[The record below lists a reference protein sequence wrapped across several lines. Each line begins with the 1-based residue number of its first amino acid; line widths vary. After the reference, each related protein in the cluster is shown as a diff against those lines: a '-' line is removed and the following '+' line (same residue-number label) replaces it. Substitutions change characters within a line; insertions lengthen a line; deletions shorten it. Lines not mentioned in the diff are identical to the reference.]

1 MYKIYFIFI
10 ILLTTTVYSQHFSQD
25 IIIEAPV
32 VSQLWKSAPVI
43 DLDSQGNLG
52 ILWTN
57 TTFSQHEIKFVK
69 SYDGGQTF
77 DSIRYVDTIPYYTG
91 DDRWF
96 ALITQ
101 FDLYDNPMVFYAP
114 SDWNTGNPF
123 RIKKSL
129 DGGNS
134 FPMTPVNIYPS
145 AEFCDFTFTGT
156 DSGLLAIPGPGS
168 SNISIKQTIDGG
180 LSFNNISSIN
190 LGNYLII
197 HGLSLL
203 KLDNGD
209 ILCFWGGQNSTTF
222 RTAVFYCR
230 STDGGYTFTNSIEL
244 DSLYDHTNGVNAF
257 AYQNYVFTTYW
268 AANISAERKIV
279 FKKSEDY
286 GYTYSQEKM
295 IHDYTSN
302 PPAAHPDPFIQ
313 FNSHVGLCIVWGAGT
328 IYFTHSTDFGNTFD
342 STVIVA
348 ASPPWRWQ
356 TDNSLAVSDHGE
368 VYIVNQILANYGQND
383 TIVLNKA
390 QLPFISTID
399 TSFTRKLQHFNL
411 SQNYPNPFN
420 PNTVISYSLP
430 EKSSVAI
437 EIFNILGQKVK
448 TLVDQNK
455 DAGVYSVIWNGKNQ
469 SGNQVSSGIYLY
481 IMKAVSLENGKEFVR
496 IKKMILIR

>member
-295 IHDYTSN
+295 IYDYTNN

-390 QLPFISTID
+390 QLPFISSID
-399 TSFTRKLQHFNL
+399 SDDTQKLQYFNL

-420 PNTVISYSLP
+420 MQTNIPFTLSHPEQVKLEIYDIVGRKIRTVVNSRLN
-430 EKSSVAI
+430 AG
-437 EIFNILGQKVK
+437 NHQVK
-448 TLVDQNK
+448 WD
-455 DAGVYSVIWNGKNQ
+455 
-469 SGNQVSSGIYLY
+469 
-481 IMKAVSLENGKEFVR
+481 
-496 IKKMILIR
+496 